1 MTQPTDVGSTFSS
14 YTQPSPSSSEDRVD
28 DLSGLSARVH
38 RQLIGY
44 VGLALPILLIVIT
57 WLRRDHPD
65 QPWRWH
71 GSISAY
77 YYTGAVAAFVGLLVA
92 LALFLFA
99 YRGYKNKYQLID
111 RLAATIAGLAA
122 LGVAFFPTTAPD
134 GFTAAAW
141 WTARTG
147 VLHYV
152 SAVVLFAMFAVFSL
166 WLFRLTG
173 TGDQPP
179 ADKHRRNLVYLA
191 CGIAIVASIAWAG
204 VAGMNKKSILVPE
217 SIALVAFAVSWLV
230 KGRAVKSIVDTA
242 RSIGSKVKGPALD
255 RRR

>member
-1 MTQPTDVGSTFSS
+1 MTQRTDAGSTFSS
-14 YTQPSPSSSEDRVD
+14 YTQPAPSSPDDRAD
-28 DLSGLSARVH
+28 DLSGLSARIH

-65 QPWRWH
+65 RPWSWH

-77 YYTGAVAAFVGLLVA
+77 YYTGAIAAFVGLLVA
-92 LALFLFA
+92 LALFLLA
-99 YRGYKNKYQLID
+99 YRGYKNKYQRVD
-111 RLAATIAGLAA
+111 RVASAIAGVAA
-122 LGVAFFPTTAPD
+122 LGVAFFPTRAPD

-141 WTARTG
+141 WTETTG

-152 SAVVLFAMFAVFSL
+152 SAVVLFSMFAVFSL

-173 TGDQPP
+173 SGGQPP
-179 ADKHRRNLVYLA
+179 ADKRNRNRVYLV
-191 CGIAIVASIAWAG
+191 CGIAIVGSIAWAG
-204 VAGMNKKSILVPE
+204 VAGMNKQSILVPE

-230 KGRAVKSIVDTA
+230 KGRVDQSIVDTA
-242 RSIGSKVKGPALD
+242 RSIGSKVKGKS
-255 RRR
+255 

>member
-1 MTQPTDVGSTFSS
+1 MTQRTDVESTFSS
-14 YTQPSPSSSEDRVD
+14 YTQPSAASSDDRAD

-71 GSISAY
+71 SSISAY

-111 RLAATIAGLAA
+111 RLAAMIAGVAA

-141 WTARTG
+141 WTERTG

-173 TGDQPP
+173 TADQPP
-179 ADKHRRNLVYLA
+179 ADKQKRNLVYLA
-191 CGIAIVASIAWAG
+191 CGIAIVVSIAWAG
-204 VAGMNKKSILVPE
+204 VAGRNKKSILVPE

-242 RSIGSKVKGPALD
+242 RAIGSKVTGSTVET
-255 RRR
+255 RR

>member
-1 MTQPTDVGSTFSS
+1 MTQRTDVGSTFSS
-14 YTQPSPSSSEDRVD
+14 YTQPSPPSPEGRAD

-38 RQLIGY
+38 RQLIGD
-44 VGLALPILLIVIT
+44 VGLALPILLLIIT

-71 GSISAY
+71 NSISAY

-99 YRGYKNKYQLID
+99 YRGYKNKYQLVD
-111 RLAATIAGLAA
+111 RLAAMIAGVAA

-141 WTARTG
+141 WTERTG

-152 SAVVLFAMFAVFSL
+152 SAVVLFALFGVFSS

-173 TGDQPP
+173 SGEQPA
-179 ADKHRRNLVYLA
+179 ADKRTRNLVYLA
-191 CGIAIVASIAWAG
+191 CGIAIIVSIAWAG

-217 SIALVAFAVSWLV
+217 SIALVAFAVSWLT

-242 RSIGSKVKGPALD
+242 RSIGSKVKGPAAET
-255 RRR
+255 RR